1 MIHQKQLR
9 ETSLELPLDE
19 ELAERISHFQTSQ
32 GLERGEALRMALI
45 TPCERFL
52 LEWETKQGRAELT
65 SRRARP
71 LVRGE
76 EGYNQRNLSY

>member
-9 ETSLELPLDE
+9 ETSLELPIEE
-19 ELAERISHFQTSQ
+19 ELAERISHFQQAS

-45 TPCERFL
+45 APCERFL

-71 LVRGE
+71 LAREGE
-76 EGYNQRNLSY
+76 GRC